1 MTRKV
6 INICYKMFTI
16 LSLSL
21 GIFLNLRNTTSVKA
35 LVSYYTLQSN
45 IICLVAFLIILG
57 LELSKKDYKT
67 DIYYL
72 VKGALIIMIA
82 ITAIVYHLALAPVGF
97 EMDALR
103 SNINNK
109 VIANF
114 LVHTL
119 SPILVIFDYIL
130 FDEKGHFKIFYPI
143 IWLFEPLN
151 YIIYVYTYS
160 SLGGTFYSIGG
171 SRKFAY
177 FFLDYTKLGYD
188 GVFKWLVFI
197 AIVLLILSELI
208 VLLDK
213 ASFKIHTPSDKR

>member
-45 IICLVAFLIILG
+45 IICLVAFLIILV

-119 SPILVIFDYIL
+119 SPILVILDYIL
-130 FDEKGHFKIFYPI
+130 LDEKGHFKFFYPI

-151 YIIYVYTYS
+151 YIVYVYTYS
-160 SLGGTFYSIGG
+160 NFGGTFYSIGG

-177 FFLDYTKLGYD
+177 FFLDYTKLGYA

-197 AIVLLILSELI
+197 AIILLILSELI

-213 ASFKIHTPSDKR
+213 VSFKIHTIK

>member
-45 IICLVAFLIILG
+45 IICLVAFLIILV
-57 LELSKKDYKT
+57 LKLSKKDYKT

-119 SPILVIFDYIL
+119 SPILVILDYIL
-130 FDEKGHFKIFYPI
+130 FDEKGHFKFFYPI

-151 YIIYVYTYS
+151 YIVYVYTYS
-160 SLGGTFYSIGG
+160 NFGGTFYSIGG

-177 FFLDYTKLGYD
+177 FFLDYIKLGYA

-197 AIVLLILSELI
+197 AIILLILSELI

-213 ASFKIHTPSDKR
+213 VSFKIHTIK

>member
-1 MTRKV
+1 
-6 INICYKMFTI
+6 
-16 LSLSL
+16 
-21 GIFLNLRNTTSVKA
+21 
-35 LVSYYTLQSN
+35 
-45 IICLVAFLIILG
+45 
-57 LELSKKDYKT
+57 
-67 DIYYL
+67 
-72 VKGALIIMIA
+72 MIA

-119 SPILVIFDYIL
+119 SPILVILDYIL
-130 FDEKGHFKIFYPI
+130 FDEKGHFKFFYPI

-151 YIIYVYTYS
+151 YIVYVYTYS
-160 SLGGTFYSIGG
+160 NFGGTFYSIGG

-177 FFLDYTKLGYD
+177 FFLDYTKLGYA

-197 AIVLLILSELI
+197 AIILLILSELI

-213 ASFKIHTPSDKR
+213 VSFKIHTIK